1 MAINY
6 LIKKGDTYKCIK
18 TVNMSSDGRIEY
30 VAGKIYTSEQDGCL
44 TDESGI
50 KEHYWL
56 EDDLF
61 EKYFIPYNENTN
73 NEVVTYALCHRSVYA
88 TFANFSE
95 ALSNSSHVYHE
106 LAKQYRDDIIGY
118 YSHLGTT
125 SPVFSVVKVYTRQ
138 RIVEVLT
145 DNGFTDKGELVYTVK
160 EKIKLKQNGG

>member
-1 MAINY
+1 MDYELITVVNTKINEEVTARATIGV
-6 LIKKGDTYKCIK
+6 LLS
-18 TVNMSSDGRIEY
+18 TVIQQID
-30 VAGKIYTSEQDGCL
+30 
-44 TDESGI
+44 
-50 KEHYWL
+50 
-56 EDDLF
+56 
-61 EKYFIPYNENTN
+61 NENTN
-73 NEVVTYALCHRSVYA
+73 NEVVTYALCNRSVYA

-95 ALSNSSHVYHE
+95 ALSNISHVYHE

>member
-1 MAINY
+1 MLMDYELITVVNTKINEEVTARATIGV
-6 LIKKGDTYKCIK
+6 LLS
-18 TVNMSSDGRIEY
+18 TVIQQID
-30 VAGKIYTSEQDGCL
+30 
-44 TDESGI
+44 
-50 KEHYWL
+50 
-56 EDDLF
+56 
-61 EKYFIPYNENTN
+61 NENTN
-73 NEVVTYALCHRSVYA
+73 NEVVTYALCNRSVYA

>member
-1 MAINY
+1 MLMDYELITVVNTKINEEVTARATIGIP
-6 LIKKGDTYKCIK
+6 LS
-18 TVNMSSDGRIEY
+18 TVIQQID
-30 VAGKIYTSEQDGCL
+30 
-44 TDESGI
+44 
-50 KEHYWL
+50 
-56 EDDLF
+56 
-61 EKYFIPYNENTN
+61 NENTN
-73 NEVVTYALCHRSVYA
+73 NEVVTYALCNQSVYA

-95 ALSNSSHVYHE
+95 ALSNISHVYHE

>member
-1 MAINY
+1 MDYELITVVNTKINEEVTARATIGIP
-6 LIKKGDTYKCIK
+6 LS
-18 TVNMSSDGRIEY
+18 TVIQQID
-30 VAGKIYTSEQDGCL
+30 
-44 TDESGI
+44 
-50 KEHYWL
+50 
-56 EDDLF
+56 
-61 EKYFIPYNENTN
+61 NENTN

-118 YSHLGTT
+118 YSHLGIS

-145 DNGFTDKGELVYTVK
+145 SNGFTDKGELVCTVK